1 MYIFTL
7 NLRLII
13 KSSPVKKFVL
23 FLLAGSFA
31 TVSVLAQDNPTPKSP
46 TAKKDRQAAKRERIN
61 YLIKQEEEGEIIFS
75 KQNAFGIKLN
85 TDGYGL
91 SYEIG
96 RFKSA
101 RVANIFQIEINE
113 KKHKKEKRTPLMSG
127 FNFNSVIF
135 GKLNNFYQV
144 KLGAGQQRIIGGKG
158 NKNGVAVMA
167 VYTGGIAV
175 GLQKPYFVDVIDQAT
190 NQRYR
195 KTYPVISDSGYY
207 EQGASGFTVGWNKVQ
222 PKYGLHTKGALRFDY
237 GRFNET
243 VSAIEVGLN
252 AEYYFSKVYQMAYNP
267 GKNFFFNAYLAL
279 QLGRRKS
286 N

>member
-1 MYIFTL
+1 M
-7 NLRLII
+7 
-13 KSSPVKKFVL
+13 KKYVL
-23 FLLAGSFA
+23 FLLAGTLASN
-31 TVSVLAQDNPTPKSP
+31 LWAQDNPTPKSP

-61 YLIKQEEEGEIIFS
+61 DLLKREEEGEIIFS
-75 KQNAFGIKLN
+75 KQSAFGIKLN

-113 KKHKKEKRTPLMSG
+113 KKHKKEKRTSLLNG
-127 FNFNSVIF
+127 FNFNSVIY

-144 KLGAGQQRIIGGKG
+144 KLNAGQQRIIGGKG

-167 VYTGGIAV
+167 VYTGGLAV
-175 GLQKPYFVDVIDQAT
+175 GLQKPYFVDVIDNAQ
-190 NQRYR
+190 QRYR
-195 KTYPVISDSGYY
+195 KTYPEIIDNNYI
-207 EQGASGFTVGWNKVQ
+207 EQGASGFTVGWDKVQ
-222 PKYGLHTKGALRFDY
+222 PKFGLSTKGALRFDY

-252 AEYYFSKVYQMAYNP
+252 AEYYFGKVAQMAYNP
-267 GKNFFFNAYLAL
+267 EKSFFFNAYISLL
-279 QLGRRKS
+279 LGRRKS
-286 N
+286 

>member
-1 MYIFTL
+1 M
-7 NLRLII
+7 
-13 KSSPVKKFVL
+13 KKFVL
-23 FLLAGSFA
+23 FLLAGMLAFN
-31 TVSVLAQDNPTPKSP
+31 LRAQDNPTPKSP

-61 YLIKQEEEGEIIFS
+61 NLLKQEEEGEIIFS
-75 KQNAFGIKLN
+75 KQSAFGIKLN

-113 KKHKKEKRTPLMSG
+113 KKHKKEKRTSLLNG
-127 FNFNSVIF
+127 FNFNSVIY
-135 GKLNNFYQV
+135 GKLNNFYQL
-144 KLGAGQQRIIGGKG
+144 KLNAGQQRIIGGKG

-167 VYTGGIAV
+167 VYTGGLAV
-175 GLQKPYFVDVIDQAT
+175 GLQKPYFVDVIDNAQ
-190 NQRYR
+190 QRYR
-195 KTYPVISDSGYY
+195 KTYPTIIDSGYI
-207 EQGASGFTVGWNKVQ
+207 EQGASGFTVGWDKVQ
-222 PKYGLHTKGALRFDY
+222 PKFGLSAKGALRFDY

-252 AEYYFSKVYQMAYNP
+252 AEYYFGKVAQMTYNP
-267 GKNFFFNAYLAL
+267 EKSFFFNAYISLL
-279 QLGRRKS
+279 LGRRK

>member
-1 MYIFTL
+1 
-7 NLRLII
+7 
-13 KSSPVKKFVL
+13 VKKYVL
-23 FLLAGSFA
+23 FLLAGILASN
-31 TVSVLAQDNPTPKSP
+31 LRAQDNPTPKSP
-46 TAKKDRQAAKRERIN
+46 TAKKDKQAAKRERIN
-61 YLIKQEEEGEIIFS
+61 NLLKQEEEGEIIFS
-75 KQNAFGIKLN
+75 KQSAFGIKLN

-113 KKHKKEKRTPLMSG
+113 KKHKKEKRTSLLNG
-127 FNFNSVIF
+127 FNFNSVIY

-144 KLGAGQQRIIGGKG
+144 KLNAGQQRIIGGKG

-167 VYTGGIAV
+167 VYTGGLAV
-175 GLQKPYFVDVIDQAT
+175 GLQKPYFVDVIDNAQ
-190 NQRYR
+190 QRYR
-195 KTYPVISDSGYY
+195 KTYPTIIDSGFI

-222 PKYGLHTKGALRFDY
+222 PKFGLSAKGALRFDY

-252 AEYYFSKVYQMAYNP
+252 AEYYFGKVAQMTYNP
-267 GKNFFFNAYLAL
+267 EKSFFFNAYISLL
-279 QLGRRKS
+279 LGRRKS
-286 N
+286 

>member
-1 MYIFTL
+1 M
-7 NLRLII
+7 
-13 KSSPVKKFVL
+13 KKFVS
-23 FLLAGSFA
+23 FLLAGTLA
-31 TVSVLAQDNPTPKSP
+31 TTLWAQDNPTPKSP

-61 YLIKQEEEGEIIFS
+61 NLLKQEEEGEIIFS
-75 KQNAFGIKLN
+75 KQSIFGLKLN

-91 SYEIG
+91 SYEVG

-101 RVANIFQIEINE
+101 RVANIFSIEINE
-113 KKHKKEKRTPLMSG
+113 KKHKKEKRTSLLNG

-167 VYTGGIAV
+167 VYTGGVSV
-175 GLQKPYFVDVIDQAT
+175 GLQKPYYVDVIDNAQ
-190 NQRYR
+190 QRYR
-195 KTYPVISDSGYY
+195 KTYPDITDSGYI

-222 PKYGLHTKGALRFDY
+222 PKYGVHAKGALRFDY

-252 AEYYFSKVYQMAYNP
+252 AEYYIQKVAQMAYNP
-267 GKNFFFNAYLAL
+267 EKNFFFNAYISLL
-279 QLGRRKS
+279 LGKRKR
-286 N
+286 

>member
-1 MYIFTL
+1 M
-7 NLRLII
+7 
-13 KSSPVKKFVL
+13 KKLVL
-23 FLLAGSFA
+23 FLLAGMLASN
-31 TVSVLAQDNPTPKSP
+31 LRAQDNPTPKSP

-61 YLIKQEEEGEIIFS
+61 NLLKQEEEGEIIFS
-75 KQNAFGIKLN
+75 KQSAFGIKLN

-113 KKHKKEKRTPLMSG
+113 KKHKKEKRTSLLNG
-127 FNFNSVIF
+127 FNFNSVIY

-144 KLGAGQQRIIGGKG
+144 KLNAGQQRIIGGKG

-167 VYTGGIAV
+167 VYTGGLAV
-175 GLQKPYFVDVIDQAT
+175 GLQKPYFVDVIDNAQ
-190 NQRYR
+190 QRYR
-195 KTYPVISDSGYY
+195 KTYPTIIDSGFI
-207 EQGASGFTVGWNKVQ
+207 EQGASGFTVGWDKVQ
-222 PKYGLHTKGALRFDY
+222 PKFGLSAKGALRFDY

-252 AEYYFSKVYQMAYNP
+252 AEYYFGKVAQMTYNP
-267 GKNFFFNAYLAL
+267 EKSFFFNAYISLL
-279 QLGRRKS
+279 LGRRK

>member
-1 MYIFTL
+1 M
-7 NLRLII
+7 
-13 KSSPVKKFVL
+13 KKLVL
-23 FLLAGSFA
+23 FLLAGMLASN
-31 TVSVLAQDNPTPKSP
+31 LRAQDNPTPKSP

-61 YLIKQEEEGEIIFS
+61 NLLKQEEEGEIIFS
-75 KQNAFGIKLN
+75 KQSAFGIKLN

-113 KKHKKEKRTPLMSG
+113 KKHKKEKRTSLLNG
-127 FNFNSVIF
+127 FNFNSVIY

-144 KLGAGQQRIIGGKG
+144 KLNAGQQRIIGGKG

-167 VYTGGIAV
+167 VYTGGLAV
-175 GLQKPYFVDVIDQAT
+175 GLQKPYFVDVIDNAQ
-190 NQRYR
+190 QRYR
-195 KTYPVISDSGYY
+195 KTYPTIIDSGYI
-207 EQGASGFTVGWNKVQ
+207 EQGASGFTVGWDKVQ
-222 PKYGLHTKGALRFDY
+222 PKFGLSAKGALRFDY

-252 AEYYFSKVYQMAYNP
+252 AEYYFGKVAQMTYNP
-267 GKNFFFNAYLAL
+267 EKSFFFNAYISLL
-279 QLGRRKS
+279 LGRRK

>member
-1 MYIFTL
+1 
-7 NLRLII
+7 
-13 KSSPVKKFVL
+13 VKKFVL
-23 FLLAGSFA
+23 FLLAGMLAS
-31 TVSVLAQDNPTPKSP
+31 TLRAQDNPTPKSP

-61 YLIKQEEEGEIIFS
+61 NLLKQEEEGEIIFS
-75 KQNAFGIKLN
+75 KQSAFGIKLN

-113 KKHKKEKRTPLMSG
+113 KKHKKEKRTSLLNG
-127 FNFNSVIF
+127 FNFNSVIY

-144 KLGAGQQRIIGGKG
+144 KLNAGQQRIIGGKG

-167 VYTGGIAV
+167 VYTGGLAV
-175 GLQKPYFVDVIDQAT
+175 GLQKPYFVDVIDNAQ
-190 NQRYR
+190 QRYR
-195 KTYPVISDSGYY
+195 KTYPTIIDSGYI
-207 EQGASGFTVGWNKVQ
+207 EQGASGFTVGWDKVQ
-222 PKYGLHTKGALRFDY
+222 PKFGLSAKGALRFDY

-252 AEYYFSKVYQMAYNP
+252 AEYYFGKVAQMTYNP
-267 GKNFFFNAYLAL
+267 EKSFFFNAYISLL
-279 QLGRRKS
+279 LGRRKS
-286 N
+286 